1 MTMYPTKVAP
11 TLCDYDDAVALAVL
25 TATDPDGKELHVLED
40 TYMRVEAI
48 FEDILKRL
56 GQWDIEFVSRKQH
69 WIALANG
76 GRIYVENMAVPKD
89 YKPDLTIRVRH

>member
-11 TLCDYDDAVALAVL
+11 TLCDYDEAVR
-25 TATDPDGKELHVLED
+25 TAILMSGNSAKEVHVLED
-40 TYMRVEAI
+40 TYLRVEAI
-48 FEDILKRL
+48 FDDILKRL

-69 WIALANG
+69 WIAMANG

-89 YKPDLTIRVRH
+89 YSPDLTIRVRH

>member
-11 TLCDYDDAVALAVL
+11 TLCDYDEAVGLAVL
-25 TATDPDGKELHVLED
+25 AGMEPKEIHVLED

-56 GQWDIEFVSRKQH
+56 GQWDIEFVSHKQH
-69 WIALANG
+69 WIAMANG

-89 YKPDLTIRVRH
+89 YSPDLTIRVRH